1 MMSFPSPSGSEHD
14 RAYPPLAVALGV
26 WSLGAALYLIGFFHR
41 VAPAVMTA
49 ELSAEF
55 ALGAAALGNLSA
67 LYFYTY
73 VSMQVPTGVLVD
85 HYGPRRVLA
94 TGAALAAAGT
104 LLFALAPGYALVG
117 LGRLVLGAGVGVA
130 FVAMLK
136 LATHWV
142 APQRFA
148 TVSGLALACGVLG
161 GVSAGVPLRMGVDA
175 FGWRAVMVG
184 AAALTAVVAVAIW
197 LHVRDDPAE
206 RGWRSHAPAAA
217 TGERAHS
224 MLGGIAEVLR
234 YRNVW
239 IGFVACGA
247 ITGPVL
253 AFGGLWGVP
262 YFVQHYGMST
272 REAAVMTS
280 TLLVAWAVG
289 GPLAGALSDRL
300 RLRKL
305 PIVAG
310 GAVASLLWV
319 VLVFGP
325 VLPVPALLVLLAA
338 NGVVSGVVV
347 IGFAFAK
354 ESAPPSLSGTAGGV
368 ANTGNMFGGLVMQ
381 PAIGWLLDRAWQG
394 AMAGGTRVYGAEAW
408 QGGLTLMIAWIIA
421 GTALMLL
428 ARETHCR
435 QFGAPAG
442 G

>member
-1 MMSFPSPSGSEHD
+1 MSVPTVSANEHK

-49 ELSAEF
+49 ELSSEF

-94 TGAALAAAGT
+94 AGAALAAAGT

-136 LATHWV
+136 LASHWV

-161 GVSAGVPLRMGVDA
+161 GVCAGVPLRIGVDA
-175 FGWRAVMVG
+175 FGWRTVMVG
-184 AAALTAVVAVAIW
+184 AALLTAAVAVAIW

-206 RGWRSHAPAAA
+206 RGWRSHAPGARPGAPS
-217 TGERAHS
+217 HS
-224 MLGGIAEVLR
+224 MLGGIVEVLR

-239 IGFVACGA
+239 TGFIACGA

-289 GPLAGALSDRL
+289 GPLAGALSDRM

-305 PIVAG
+305 PIIAG

-319 VLVFGP
+319 LLVYGP

-394 AMAGGTRVYGAEAW
+394 AMSGGSRVYDAQAW
-408 QGGLTLMIAWIIA
+408 QGGLSLMIAWIII

-435 QFGAPAG
+435 QLGS
-442 G
+442 